1 MRHLQERGPVQVTLE
16 RGMLRLRRGNPQA
29 EGLYDQ
35 DTTNAL
41 REYFQA
47 ERDDALGRWRDTENP
62 NVVVYPCLNQDDGYG
77 RVVWVLD
84 EAEMVSGTVLDD
96 RHSHSS
102 ASRYFAAHPQPQP
115 EPKPWLE
122 AKPGEVWALTYA
134 GIEETA
140 WVADFTWGAPPRFRQ
155 FKNLLNPIFT
165 NDKHITAGRRIWPE
179 GEASE

>member
-1 MRHLQERGPVQVTLE
+1 MNEVHVDLDELGRV
-16 RGMLRLRRGNPQA
+16 RLRRAG
-29 EGLYDQ
+29 EGSGVYTLE
-35 DTTNAL
+35 TTEAL
-41 REYFQA
+41 RAFFQA
-47 ERDDALGRWRDTENP
+47 ERDEELGRWRDPENP
-62 NVVVYPCLNQDDGYG
+62 NIVVYALSMVDGEDRCIRLLNELSGATWLDWG
-77 RVVWVLD
+77 RVALP
-84 EAEMVSGTVLDD
+84 GP
-96 RHSHSS
+96 
-102 ASRYFAAHPQPQP
+102 ASRYFAAHPQP
-115 EPKPWLE
+115 EPKPWVD